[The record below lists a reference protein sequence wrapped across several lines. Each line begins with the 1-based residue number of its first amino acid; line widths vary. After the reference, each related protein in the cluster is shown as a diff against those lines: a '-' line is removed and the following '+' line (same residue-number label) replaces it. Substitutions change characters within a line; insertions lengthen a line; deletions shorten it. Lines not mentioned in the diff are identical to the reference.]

1 MKNAVRNEKP
11 GPSLFLTWRNDEEAR
26 PGVVAVAGHPGAGPA
41 NRRDTVSVMAYQDTT
56 CYVLLGMMASAGLNK
71 NDTPLKDLYT
81 NEFVQ

>member
-1 MKNAVRNEKP
+1 
-11 GPSLFLTWRNDEEAR
+11 
-26 PGVVAVAGHPGAGPA
+26 
-41 NRRDTVSVMAYQDTT
+41 MAYQDTT